1 MIIGVM
7 LQLFQFTWK
16 PADANT
22 VLYADDRFAH
32 VGMLNEVDVAET
44 SVVLGRR
51 VSELA
56 ASGAW
61 SIYEKMFH
69 DQNTVVRTYL
79 PTRYLL

>member
-56 ASGAW
+56 ASGA
-61 SIYEKMFH
+61 K
-69 DQNTVVRTYL
+69 
-79 PTRYLL
+79 